1 MLESAAAAAM
11 DVGAVLGELGK
22 GVKGRLEALPRLQA
36 AASKGELAVSAR
48 CYSESAPPLA
58 LR

>member
-1 MLESAAAAAM
+1 M

-36 AASKGELAVSAR
+36 AASKGELAVSVR
-48 CYSESAPPLA
+48 CYSESAPPLV